1 MNKGICYIV
10 ATPIGHLSDMTY
22 RAVSTLN
29 EVDIIYA
36 EDTRTSKV
44 LLNHYEIKTALKS
57 YHKHNE
63 MHATEI
69 ILNDLLEGKN
79 IALISDA
86 GTPRISDP
94 GDILIKSLNEHGI
107 KVVPIPGASAI
118 LTALMASPFSLEEF
132 TFIGF
137 IPTQKKKQKELFK
150 RIKHYPSLLVFYEAP
165 HRINATL
172 NVLYEHLN
180 ERTIF
185 IGREMTKKFETF
197 EIHTLSPSLILD
209 APRGEYVIIVKGDS
223 AKTIYPDD
231 YIEHIEILLS
241 DGQSEKEAIK
251 HVASLRNVSK
261 NEVYMAYQRAKK
273 GSLDE

>member
-1 MNKGICYIV
+1 MNKGYCYIV
-10 ATPIGHLSDMTY
+10 ATPIGNLNDMTF
-22 RAVSTLN
+22 RAIDTLKHVN
-29 EVDIIYA
+29 VIYA
-36 EDTRTSKV
+36 EDTRTSKN
-44 LLNHYEIKTALKS
+44 LLNHFDIQTPLKS

-63 MHATEI
+63 KGMSQI
-69 ILNDLLEGKN
+69 IIEELMDGQN

-94 GDILIKSLNEHGI
+94 GDILIKKLYENDI
-107 KVVPIPGASAI
+107 KIVPIPGASAI
-118 LTALMASPFSLEEF
+118 ITALMTSPFSLEEF

-137 IPTQKKKQKELFK
+137 IPTKKKSQKELFK

-172 NVLYEHLN
+172 EILYDYLG

-197 EIHTLSPSLILD
+197 EVHTLSSELMID
-209 APRGEYVIIVKGDS
+209 SPRGEYVIIVKGNS
-223 AKTIYPDD
+223 VETVYPDD

-241 DGQSEKEAIK
+241 DGLSEKEAIK
-251 HVASLRNVSK
+251 KVATLRKITK
-261 NEVYMAYQRAKK
+261 NEVYMAYQKTKK
-273 GSLDE
+273 GRSHE